1 MRTIKEETVQ
11 SDARATL
18 ENSILSALL
27 TASPGAGLTPD
38 KCDKLVIEII
48 KEIFEPAVV
57 WSVKDYLR
65 ELGY

>member
-1 MRTIKEETVQ
+1 MQ

-27 TASPGAGLTPD
+27 TAGPRAGLTAD
-38 KCDKLVIEII
+38 KCDKLVVEII
-48 KEIFEPAVV
+48 KEVFDRTVI
-57 WSVKDYLR
+57 WSVKDYLK